1 MENPSEKVP
10 GQTVRDV
17 LERVPCQGQLI
28 FSVTSLSTEL
38 QEPNY
43 MCCSEFIAKAQF
55 VFNVVS
61 LFEEFEES

>member
-1 MENPSEKVP
+1 
-10 GQTVRDV
+10 